1 MKLICIYSTL
11 LFLVCCKNPQKQVE
25 QSFTKESELI
35 NKKDDLKAGKSF
47 FNFDSIEYYNIDI
60 DENSAM
66 DLSELQDKSELDK
79 LRYDLIIG
87 EAPESIG
94 NLNFINNLVKI
105 GFKKSEIKSDDFKNI
120 SQLFSEKPERE
131 GIYFACIPTFRDI
144 LIFKKNKKVVGIA
157 KICFDCNQNQIIGSE
172 SNIDN
177 FGQGDDYD
185 KLNVILSKYKK

>member
-11 LFLVCCKNPQKQVE
+11 LFLVCCKNPKKQVE
-25 QSFTKESELI
+25 ESFTKESKLI
-35 NKKDDLKAGKSF
+35 NKEDNLKAGKSF

-60 DENSAM
+60 EENLAM
-66 DLSELQDKSELDK
+66 ALSELQDKSELDK
-79 LRYDLIIG
+79 LRYDIIIG
-87 EAPESIG
+87 EVPKSIR
-94 NLNFINNLVKI
+94 NPNFINNLIKI
-105 GFKKSEIKSDDFKNI
+105 GFKKSEIKSEDFKNI

-131 GIYFACIPTFRDI
+131 GIYFACITIFRDI

-177 FGQGDDYD
+177 FGQGDDYE
-185 KLNVILSKYKK
+185 KLNTILLNYNR